1 MGIPTTD
8 LYDLRETFDAQQIMV
23 CFNGPINAA
32 LIEEIGRALRDYLNL
47 QQEKPTAVSDIFSV
61 YIEMTQNIRR
71 YADAHSGLA
80 GAANA
85 VIVVSRDA
93 GRYVVSAGNVVAPAD
108 GEALS
113 RRVAELAAMDAAG
126 LKATFKAQLRQPR
139 ENVGNSAGLGL
150 IDIAR
155 KAAQP
160 LDSALRAIDAERSFF
175 SLRVVL

>member
-1 MGIPTTD
+1 MTDADTD
-8 LYDLRETFDAQQIMV
+8 LYDLRETFDRQQIMV

-47 QQEKPTAVSDIFSV
+47 QQEKPTAVSDIFAV

-71 YADAHSGLA
+71 YAEAHPGLA
-80 GAANA
+80 EAANA
-85 VIVVSRDA
+85 VIVVSRDT
-93 GRYVVSAGNVVAPAD
+93 GRYVVSAGNFVTPED
-108 GEALS
+108 GAVLT
-113 RRVAELAAMDAAG
+113 RRVNELAAMDGAA

-139 ENVGNSAGLGL
+139 ENLGGSAGLGL

-155 KAAQP
+155 KASSP
-160 LDSALRAIDAERSFF
+160 LAVALRSVDAARSFI